1 MDENSQHTINGLLRK
16 RDELL
21 RENNELRERMAI
33 LTNDVEAIDRVLD
46 TFGYQGELNGGT
58 PRQSRIILF
67 YRNELRD
74 YLLSELRKADGPL
87 SSRQLACLVCQCEGK
102 DARDRRLLTDVT
114 RRVGSALRK
123 MRVTG
128 VVEGERGKDG
138 SAVWRVMRT

>member
-1 MDENSQHTINGLLRK
+1 MDEHAQHTIAGLLRK
-16 RDELL
+16 REELL
-21 RENNELRERMAI
+21 REQSDLRERTAI
-33 LTNDVEAIDRVLD
+33 LANDVDALDRVLD
-46 TFGYQGELNGGT
+46 TFGYQGELVGGT
-58 PRQSRIILF
+58 PRQNRIVLF

-74 YLLSELRKADGPL
+74 YLLSELRKAAEPL

-128 VVEGERGKDG
+128 VVEGRRGSDG
-138 SAVWRVMRT
+138 SAVWSC